1 MVDTLDSK
9 SSASNSVWVR
19 VPPSAPTG
27 LTTGKSDP
35 LYDPAPKNI
44 KMCDEQ
50 VGLYALGLYIYILI
64 G

>member
-1 MVDTLDSK
+1 MADATDSK
-9 SSASNSVWVR
+9 SVVREGVWVR

-50 VGLYALGLYIYILI
+50 VGLYALGLYIVIC
-64 G
+64 